1 MTIETINSISQI
13 LLVVHTVILYP
24 ILKYAFL
31 IEKRFTKIETEL
43 QFIKD

>member
-1 MTIETINSISQI
+1 MNLEILNTLSQI

-31 IEKRFTKIETEL
+31 IEKRFTKIETTL
-43 QFIKD
+43 DLK